1 MKHLKREVKV
11 SDKIKLFLVII
22 AIITP
27 MLACGGDAGATFGDP
42 QSSVQ
47 INPMCDAMGLGDT
60 FMDLQSGTY
69 RK

>member
-1 MKHLKREVKV
+1 M
-11 SDKIKLFLVII
+11 SKIKLFFVIL

-27 MLACGGDAGATFGDP
+27 MLACDGNEGATFGDP

-47 INPMCDAMGLGDT
+47 INPMGDAMGLGDT